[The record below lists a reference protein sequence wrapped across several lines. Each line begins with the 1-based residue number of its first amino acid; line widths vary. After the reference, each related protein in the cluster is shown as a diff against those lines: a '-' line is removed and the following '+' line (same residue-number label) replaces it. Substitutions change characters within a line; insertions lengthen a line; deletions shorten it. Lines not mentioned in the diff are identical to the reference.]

1 MKKQLFFIIL
11 LGVVELLAGC
21 RPEGKEPETGVS
33 IGLARQRKQ
42 DISNLQYRLKFR
54 IPENKQEEVIGKVQ
68 ITLKQE
74 KVQPVVL
81 DFREDPHKV
90 KQLKVNGRPD
100 SIRIS
105 NEHIVVGTDYL
116 KKGANEIEIDFIA
129 GNQSLNRNDEFLYTL
144 WVPTNVPTW
153 NKRRRSVSKKRSTHA
168 VRRNSNTAE
177 PEQPPLCLS
186 VISISLPG
194 SSTALFGMLLAGCPR
209 T

>member
-74 KVQPVVL
+74 K
-81 DFREDPHKV
+81 
-90 KQLKVNGRPD
+90 
-100 SIRIS
+100 
-105 NEHIVVGTDYL
+105 Y
-116 KKGANEIEIDFIA
+116 
-129 GNQSLNRNDEFLYTL
+129 SLSYWIFAKI
-144 WVPTNVPTW
+144 PT
-153 NKRRRSVSKKRSTHA
+153 K
-168 VRRNSNTAE
+168 
-177 PEQPPLCLS
+177 
-186 VISISLPG
+186 
-194 SSTALFGMLLAGCPR
+194 
-209 T
+209 

>member
-144 WVPTNVPTW
+144 LVPERARTLFPCFDQPDM
-153 NKRRRSVSKKRSTHA
+153 KA
-168 VRRNSNTAE
+168 VFTLQLDI
-177 PEQPPLCLS
+177 PEQWVAVANAAVES
-186 VISISLPG
+186 
-194 SSTALFGMLLAGCPR
+194 
-209 T
+209 

>member
-105 NEHIVVGTDYL
+105 NEIGRAHV
-116 KKGANEIEIDFIA
+116 
-129 GNQSLNRNDEFLYTL
+129 
-144 WVPTNVPTW
+144 
-153 NKRRRSVSKKRSTHA
+153 
-168 VRRNSNTAE
+168 
-177 PEQPPLCLS
+177 
-186 VISISLPG
+186 
-194 SSTALFGMLLAGCPR
+194 
-209 T
+209 

>member
-74 KVQPVVL
+74 
-81 DFREDPHKV
+81 
-90 KQLKVNGRPD
+90 
-100 SIRIS
+100 STACRIGFS
-105 NEHIVVGTDYL
+105 
-116 KKGANEIEIDFIA
+116 
-129 GNQSLNRNDEFLYTL
+129 
-144 WVPTNVPTW
+144 
-153 NKRRRSVSKKRSTHA
+153 RRSPQSETTESEWT
-168 VRRNSNTAE
+168 TGFDPDFE
-177 PEQPPLCLS
+177 
-186 VISISLPG
+186 
-194 SSTALFGMLLAGCPR
+194 
-209 T
+209 

>member
-74 KVQPVVL
+74 KVQL
-81 DFREDPHKV
+81 SYWIFAK
-90 KQLKVNGRPD
+90 
-100 SIRIS
+100 I
-105 NEHIVVGTDYL
+105 
-116 KKGANEIEIDFIA
+116 
-129 GNQSLNRNDEFLYTL
+129 
-144 WVPTNVPTW
+144 PT
-153 NKRRRSVSKKRSTHA
+153 K
-168 VRRNSNTAE
+168 
-177 PEQPPLCLS
+177 
-186 VISISLPG
+186 
-194 SSTALFGMLLAGCPR
+194 
-209 T
+209 